1 MKKSKPNLSF
11 WQVWNMSFGFLGIQ
25 FGFALQNANVSRIFE
40 TLGAKVENIP
50 ILWIA
55 APVTGLIIQ
64 PIIGH
69 MSDNT
74 WNRLGRRRPYFL
86 VGAILASLALIFMPH
101 SPVLW
106 IAAGTLWIMDA
117 SINVSMEPFRAFV
130 GDMLP
135 SAQRTTGFAMQSFFI
150 GTGAVVAS
158 ALPYILTNWFGVS
171 NISEAGKIPPHII
184 LSFLIGA
191 LVFLLAVIWTIIKTK
206 EYSPQE
212 LAEFSEASLE
222 EKDQKTEYQEEFLP
236 ESKFFKSSIIWIL
249 TGAIISFLVYM
260 FKMQAEVY
268 ILGFGL
274 IIFGLIQVVTG
285 IFTMSKKTDNG
296 LVIIINDLFKMPKT
310 MVQLSFVQFFSW
322 FALFSMW
329 IYTTAGVTST
339 KYDMKLDKDI
349 FTSLKQSLD
358 RVSVL
363 PESKNWRNLEDIRS
377 DMAAF
382 QKKFDAGKQVVV
394 SMRVVQF
401 FNDGSKNDLLL
412 LDQKVKDRL
421 LYIEQEY
428 NKGADWVG
436 ILMAVYN
443 GFAAI
448 MAFLLIALARITSR
462 KTVHSISLIIGGIS
476 LISFLLIKN
485 PKLLIISELGIGLA
499 WASILAMPYAI
510 LTGSLPSNKMG
521 TYMGIFN
528 FFIVIPQIMA
538 ASILGFLVKSLFGGQ
553 SILALV
559 AGGVSMFIAAALV
572 MFVKDVDEVKSQK
585 LL

>member
-1 MKKSKPNLSF
+1 
-11 WQVWNMSFGFLGIQ
+11 MSFGFLGIQ

-86 VGAILASLALIFMPH
+86 TGAILASLALIFMPH

-106 IAAGTLWIMDA
+106 VAAGMLWVMDA
-117 SINVSMEPFRAFV
+117 SINISMEPFRAFV

-135 SAQRTTGFAMQSFFI
+135 SEQRTTGFAMQSLFI

-158 ALPYILTNWFGVS
+158 ALPYILTNFFGVS
-171 NISEAGKIPPHII
+171 NISEKGKIPPHIV

-191 LVFLLAVIWTIIKTK
+191 IVFFLAVLWTVLRTK
-206 EYSPQE
+206 EYSPEE
-212 LAEFSEASLE
+212 LAGFSSDNEEEITRKEAS
-222 EKDQKTEYQEEFLP
+222 QEEILP
-236 ESKFFKSSIIWIL
+236 YARFFRSSFFWTL
-249 TGAIISFLVYM
+249 GGLIISFLVYII
-260 FKMQAEVY
+260 KMQAEVY

-274 IIFGLIQVVTG
+274 VVFGIIQFITGLFI
-285 IFTMSKKTDNG
+285 MKKQTDNG

-310 MVQLSFVQFFSW
+310 MVQLAFVQFFSW

-339 KYDMKLDKDI
+339 KYDMKLDRDI
-349 FTSLKQSLD
+349 FTSLKQTMD
-358 RVSVL
+358 RISVL
-363 PESKNWRNLEDIRS
+363 PDAKGWKNLKDIKS
-377 DMAAF
+377 DMAVF
-382 QKKFDAGKQVVV
+382 ENKFDAGRKVIIP
-394 SMRVVQF
+394 MRVVQF
-401 FNDGSKNDLLL
+401 FNDETRKDLFQ

-421 LYIEQEY
+421 LHIEKEY
-428 NKGADWVG
+428 NRGADWVD

-443 GFAAI
+443 GCAAI
-448 MAFLLIALARITSR
+448 MAFLLIALARFISR
-462 KTVHSISLIIGGIS
+462 KTIHSISLLIGGLS
-476 LISFLLIKN
+476 LISFFIIKN
-485 PKLLIISELGIGLA
+485 PRLLLISELGIGLA

-510 LTGSLPSNKMG
+510 LTGSLPPKKMG

-538 ASILGFLVKSLFGGQ
+538 ASILGFLVKSLFGGE

-559 AGGVSMFIAAALV
+559 TGGVSMFIAASLV
-572 MFVKDVDEVKSQK
+572 MFVKDVDEAKAQRI
-585 LL
+585 